1 MSNFVLQDGVAAK
14 WLTFAMD
21 RPNVDWK
28 DSLPVPA
35 YASSV
40 SAALLFIHVL
50 VKRLVSR
57 SISSN
62 GMTTGTNSLASMAK
76 AQIEGHGGI
85 VIWTSEVV
93 RLLGCAALAGLSL
106 ILSRKDHSEAA
117 DSHNPMLWLPFAFIY
132 QTLLA
137 FSVVTLPRG
146 FAHPVFKL
154 NLTVHLALDWIVLAI
169 RDLAPRCTFHGS
181 PVDDANGGVLWA
193 LIATLTVVGVIMP
206 LITPRHYIPV
216 DPTDAKAPSPQQI
229 ASPLSILL
237 FSWLDGLVWRATQV
251 EHLPMEELPA
261 LPDSSQASIL
271 SRSAFSNIDPFVGD
285 TVLPTK
291 RRYIFWGLLRT
302 YRTDYI
308 LIAISMVLQT
318 VAALTSPLALNKLL
332 KYLEN
337 GENAEVRPWVW
348 VILLFVAPGV
358 NSILSQ
364 QYYRLYTR
372 VMVHLEAV
380 LTQLILQHALR
391 IRMVAEPEGGAVDS
405 TPTPTP
411 STIAT
416 ATKLPSTD
424 GDERDVPEGE
434 ETTLAESSNAST
446 TATTVVPPAASDAKS
461 TNLVGKMNNL
471 ISSDLKAIG
480 EAAEFM
486 QPFVLGPCLIVGCV
500 VFLYI
505 ILGWS
510 AFVGFAGMILQLPV
524 PIWMAKMLRS
534 TTKMVTK
541 KSDSRVDAATETM
554 SVVRMIKLFGWEAKM
569 SAQLDKKREE
579 ELKWVWK
586 SRMYDMA
593 ILNANI
599 MLPMLTMLLT
609 FATYTMVLRR
619 PLDAATVFTA
629 LTVFEIL
636 QNQVRHVFYYVPA
649 VIKGKVSLD
658 RIDDFINNTELLD
671 VYTPESEASITLGS
685 QETSDDIGFRSARFS
700 WSVEPDSGAVTP
712 SKRRFRL
719 NIEDELLFKRGKV
732 NLIVGPTGSGKT
744 SMLMALLDALHAIFP
759 QLMINLPR
767 AGGVAYAAQESWVL
781 NETIKNNIV
790 FGATFDEERY
800 KKVIHQCGLTRDLSL
815 FDAGDG
821 TEVGEKGLTLNG
833 GQKARVTLARAIYSS
848 AEILILDDVLS
859 ALDVHT
865 SRWILEKCFLGDL
878 VKGRTLIMVT
888 HNVSLAGP
896 HADFVV
902 SLGSDGRVLAQ
913 GSFSEVLS
921 HNDKLRRAVS
931 ENLKEVEKADQ
942 EVDSNDPDEVK
953 TTSDGKLVVEEES
966 GIGHISWASLKM
978 YFAAF
983 GGRWPTLFW
992 VAFWFA
998 TFFECIVEVFQPW
1011 FLGQWATQYED
1022 HTPEEVNVPFY
1033 LGGYAFL
1040 VILMLFVFTIAQI
1053 GLALGTVSSAR
1064 TLHKRLIDNVLGTTL
1079 RWLDKTPTSRVIT
1092 RCTQDISSIDSR
1104 IPEILSG
1111 LFEVTVL
1118 IIVRF
1123 FAIIILTPIFGFMGL
1138 VVMGLGIMLGHLYIR
1153 ARLSVKREQDKAK
1166 SPVMDAPLILNG
1178 VVSIRAYGAQ
1188 AKFKLNPMKKID
1200 NYTRAALIN
1209 WDLNRWI
1216 TIRVDALGN
1225 LFSSCLA
1232 AYFVYGSEKVSAA
1245 NSGFELSL
1253 AVFFGTLVL
1262 WWVRTV
1268 NMFETQGNSIER
1280 LYQYMVIEQEY
1291 KPTADGVPPAYW
1303 PSSGSLRVEKLSAR
1317 YSEVNILRIV
1327 DMHLILSSR
1336 MGLVCSTILI
1346 LDEATSAID
1355 YKTDAIIQ
1363 ESLRHELKKGV
1374 TVITV
1379 AHRLKTIMDADRI
1392 MVLDAGHI
1400 VEFASPKELLK
1411 NPSGFFRSLVDESG
1425 DKDALYTAAGV

>member
-1 MSNFVLQDGVAAK
+1 MN
-14 WLTFAMD
+14 
-21 RPNVDWK
+21 
-28 DSLPVPA
+28 
-35 YASSV
+35 
-40 SAALLFIHVL
+40 
-50 VKRLVSR
+50 
-57 SISSN
+57 
-62 GMTTGTNSLASMAK
+62 
-76 AQIEGHGGI
+76 
-85 VIWTSEVV
+85 
-93 RLLGCAALAGLSL
+93 
-106 ILSRKDHSEAA
+106 
-117 DSHNPMLWLPFAFIY
+117 
-132 QTLLA
+132 
-137 FSVVTLPRG
+137 
-146 FAHPVFKL
+146 
-154 NLTVHLALDWIVLAI
+154 
-169 RDLAPRCTFHGS
+169 
-181 PVDDANGGVLWA
+181 
-193 LIATLTVVGVIMP
+193 
-206 LITPRHYIPV
+206 
-216 DPTDAKAPSPQQI
+216 
-229 ASPLSILL
+229 
-237 FSWLDGLVWRATQV
+237 
-251 EHLPMEELPA
+251 
-261 LPDSSQASIL
+261 
-271 SRSAFSNIDPFVGD
+271 
-285 TVLPTK
+285 
-291 RRYIFWGLLRT
+291 RR
-302 YRTDYI
+302 
-308 LIAISMVLQT
+308 
-318 VAALTSPLALNKLL
+318 
-332 KYLEN
+332 
-337 GENAEVRPWVW
+337 
-348 VILLFVAPGV
+348 
-358 NSILSQ
+358 
-364 QYYRLYTR
+364 
-372 VMVHLEAV
+372 
-380 LTQLILQHALR
+380 
-391 IRMVAEPEGGAVDS
+391 
-405 TPTPTP
+405 
-411 STIAT
+411 
-416 ATKLPSTD
+416 
-424 GDERDVPEGE
+424 
-434 ETTLAESSNAST
+434 
-446 TATTVVPPAASDAKS
+446 
-461 TNLVGKMNNL
+461 
-471 ISSDLKAIG
+471 
-480 EAAEFM
+480 
-486 QPFVLGPCLIVGCV
+486 
-500 VFLYI
+500 
-505 ILGWS
+505 
-510 AFVGFAGMILQLPV
+510 
-524 PIWMAKMLRS
+524 
-534 TTKMVTK
+534 
-541 KSDSRVDAATETM
+541 
-554 SVVRMIKLFGWEAKM
+554 
-569 SAQLDKKREE
+569 
-579 ELKWVWK
+579 
-586 SRMYDMA
+586 
-593 ILNANI
+593 
-599 MLPMLTMLLT
+599 
-609 FATYTMVLRR
+609 
-619 PLDAATVFTA
+619 
-629 LTVFEIL
+629 
-636 QNQVRHVFYYVPA
+636 
-649 VIKGKVSLD
+649 
-658 RIDDFINNTELLD
+658 
-671 VYTPESEASITLGS
+671 
-685 QETSDDIGFRSARFS
+685 
-700 WSVEPDSGAVTP
+700 
-712 SKRRFRL
+712 
-719 NIEDELLFKRGKV
+719 
-732 NLIVGPTGSGKT
+732 
-744 SMLMALLDALHAIFP
+744 DALHAIFP

-1166 SPVMDAPLILNG
+1166 SPVMGHFQGTIEG
-1178 VVSIRAYGAQ
+1178 IISIRAYGAQ
-1188 AKFKLNPMKKID
+1188 AKFKLNSMKKID

-1225 LFSSCLA
+1225 LFSSCIA
-1232 AYFVYGSEKVSAA
+1232 AYIVYGSEKVSAA

-1253 AVFFGTLVL
+1253 AVSFGSLVL

-1268 NMFETQGNSIER
+1268 NMFETEGNSIER
-1280 LYQYMVIEQEY
+1280 LYQYMVIEQEE

-1317 YSEVNILRIV
+1317 YSEDGPRVLHDISFEIQSGERVGIVGRTGSGKSSLTLSLLRCIVTTGNVYYDGRLTSAMNLDALRSHITIIPQIPELLSGTLRQNLDPFEHYDDAILNSALGSAGLFSLQPE
-1327 DMHLILSSR
+1327 DEESR
-1336 MGLVCSTILI
+1336 MTLDSAISRGGGNLSVGQRQIIALARAMVRESKLLI

-1379 AHRLKTIMDADRI
+1379 AHRLQTIMDADKI

-1400 VEFASPKELLK
+1400 VEFDSPKELLK
-1411 NPSGFFRSLVDESG
+1411 NPSGFLRSLVDESG
-1425 DKDALYTAAGV
+1425 DKDALYTAAST